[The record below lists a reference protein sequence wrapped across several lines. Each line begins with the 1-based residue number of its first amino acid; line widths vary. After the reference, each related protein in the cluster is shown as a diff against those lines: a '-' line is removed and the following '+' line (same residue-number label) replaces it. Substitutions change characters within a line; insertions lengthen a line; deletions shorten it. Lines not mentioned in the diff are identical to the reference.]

1 MKNLY
6 NTVSE
11 GIFNTTMQDM
21 DLDAALIVVNE
32 WAKKT
37 QTNLRYTKK
46 NIRVVRGELVLI
58 HNQPS
63 LRLSIPCPI
72 KLMISDEVAQDKMII
87 RIQSTTDAVKQGITL
102 FDTIEYYKEVCAY
115 SNIWHVEWLIVEI
128 PSRAKLSKPLYLPS
142 LSTDIEYHHISINCQ
157 GIIDIDMGMVVR
169 ADVLEIN
176 KPAYIQMLGVPQ
188 NVKEIQIT
196 R

>member
-1 MKNLY
+1 MN
-6 NTVSE
+6 
-11 GIFNTTMQDM
+11 GR
-21 DLDAALIVVNE
+21 
-32 WAKKT
+32 KKT
-37 QTNLRYTKK
+37 QTNHRYTKK
-46 NIRVVRGELVLI
+46 NIRVIRGELVLV

-63 LRLSIPCPI
+63 LRLSIPYPI
-72 KLMISDEVAQDKMII
+72 KLMISDEVAQDKIII

-115 SNIWHVEWLIVEI
+115 SNIWHVERLIVEI
-128 PSRAKLSKPLYLPS
+128 PSRAKLSKPLLIPS
-142 LSTDIEYHHISINCQ
+142 LSTDIEYHNISINCQ
-157 GIIDIDMGMVVR
+157 GIIDIDMGMVVN

-176 KPAYIQMLGVPQ
+176 KPAYVRMLGVPE